1 MDRLED
7 ALRAPDVYDEELDVR
22 ARAAAPLAYAHTIVD
37 RARALADLPDD
48 LAAPHAGNH
57 INLKRAY
64 DDYAEACEI
73 LLAHGEHER
82 AYQVAAAAAEIASAL
97 DSVGFTSHLFGSRT

>member
-37 RARALADLPDD
+37 RARAP
-48 LAAPHAGNH
+48 
-57 INLKRAY
+57 R
-64 DDYAEACEI
+64 
-73 LLAHGEHER
+73 R
-82 AYQVAAAAAEIASAL
+82 S
-97 DSVGFTSHLFGSRT
+97 SR